1 MACIFIIEDNESIR
15 EALASY
21 LRLQDHDVI
30 EFDKIQ
36 GVLPALAKDKADLLV
51 LDIMLPDGNGF
62 ELAKKIRKQNQVPI
76 LFLTARNSE
85 MDRITGFEVGAD
97 DYVVK
102 PFSPKEVVLRI
113 EAILKRSIQVKI
125 EKNPVEIQEF
135 HLPGNERLVFDRT
148 RHLLQINNN
157 DIHLTASEWKILE
170 YLIKNENRLIS
181 REQILT
187 NCLDYIDDG
196 YGRAIDT
203 HIKNIRIKLGNMQW
217 IETVRGYGY
226 KFSGKNQS

>member
-21 LRLQDHDVI
+21 LRLQDHDVR

-36 GVLPALAKDKADLLV
+36 GVLATLAKNQADLLV
-51 LDIMLPDGNGF
+51 LDVMLSDGNGF
-62 ELAKKIRKQNQVPI
+62 ELAKKIRQQNQVPI
-76 LFLTARNSE
+76 LFLTARTSE

-113 EAILKRSIQVKI
+113 EAILKRSKQPVT
-125 EKNPVEIQEF
+125 EKNPLKIRQFLLTNGDTLVLDSLK
-135 HLPGNERLVFDRT
+135 HLM
-148 RHLLQINNN
+148 QINNQ

-170 YLIKNENRLIS
+170 YLIENESRLIS

-187 NCLDYIDDG
+187 NCLDYIDEG

-203 HIKNIRIKLGNMQW
+203 HIKNIRIKLGNSQW

-226 KFSGKNQS
+226 KFNGKKNV